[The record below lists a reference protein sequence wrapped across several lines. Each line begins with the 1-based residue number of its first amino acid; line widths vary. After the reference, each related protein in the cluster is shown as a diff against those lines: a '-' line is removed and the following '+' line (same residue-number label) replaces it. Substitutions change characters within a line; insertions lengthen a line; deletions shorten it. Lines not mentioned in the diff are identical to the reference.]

1 MGFPRHGDLVQKQNG
16 RFCDDI
22 DLPSAYVPKDS
33 LINLGL
39 SLPVFSALY
48 TMAMRAGTVIS
59 KIRRIRAVPK
69 VYSEPNLLERITSLW
84 PTSQV
89 ITM

>member
-1 MGFPRHGDLVQKQNG
+1 M
-16 RFCDDI
+16 
-22 DLPSAYVPKDS
+22 
-33 LINLGL
+33 
-39 SLPVFSALY
+39 PVFSALY
-48 TMAMRAGTVIS
+48 TTAMRAGTVIS
-59 KIRRIRAVPK
+59 KIRRIKAVPK